1 MTKRIIALALAALLS
16 FAMLTACGDK
26 TPAGTD
32 PAATD
37 PAVSGS
43 TDANGG
49 ADETKGTLIIGGI
62 GPLTGATAVYG
73 INVKNGAQIAVD
85 EINAAGGV
93 NGYKLELKFQDD
105 EHDPEKSVNAYNKLM
120 DEGMQVLMGTVTS
133 APCVA
138 VAAVA
143 LEDYMFLL
151 TPSGSAV
158 ECVANPNA
166 FRICF
171 SDPNQGVGSAG
182 YIAEHKLASKVAVFY
197 NVSDVY
203 SNGIYEKFAAEATA
217 KGIEVVTA
225 QAFTKDSATDFSVQ
239 IQKIKESGAEL
250 VFLPIYYQEASLFL
264 EQASTAGLNVKY
276 FG

>member
-62 GPLTGATAVYG
+62 GPLTGAAAVYG

-143 LEDYMFLL
+143 LEDNMFLL
-151 TPSGSAV
+151 TPRVRQLSAWQTPTHSV
-158 ECVANPNA
+158 
-166 FRICF
+166 
-171 SDPNQGVGSAG
+171 SA
-182 YIAEHKLASKVAVFY
+182 
-197 NVSDVY
+197 
-203 SNGIYEKFAAEATA
+203 
-217 KGIEVVTA
+217 
-225 QAFTKDSATDFSVQ
+225 SATRTRASAPLTTLQNTSWQARSPSSTTYRTFTPTVFMRSSR
-239 IQKIKESGAEL
+239 QKQ
-250 VFLPIYYQEASLFL
+250 LPRALKS
-264 EQASTAGLNVKY
+264 
-276 FG
+276 

>member
-62 GPLTGATAVYG
+62 GPLTGAAAVYG

-143 LEDYMFLL
+143 LEDNMFLL

-171 SDPNQGVGSAG
+171 SDPSQGVDPAD

-203 SNGIYEKFAAEATA
+203 SNGIYEKFAAEAAA

-239 IQKIKESGAEL
+239 IQKIK
-250 VFLPIYYQEASLFL
+250 Q
-264 EQASTAGLNVKY
+264 LNW
-276 FG
+276 